1 MAKRSKAYQAAVAK
15 IEEGKLYTPAEA
27 VALAKETS
35 STKTDATVEVA
46 MRLSV
51 DPRKADQM
59 VRGTVNLPH
68 GTGKTARVVVIAAGP
83 KAAEAEAAGADY
95 VGSDEL
101 IAKIAGGWT
110 DFDAAVATP
119 DMMGKVGRLG
129 KVLGPRNLMPNPKTG
144 TVTMDVEKAVAD
156 IKGGKIDFRV
166 DRNSNLHFIIGKASF
181 SAQQLEE
188 NFNAALEEINRLKPS
203 SAKGRYISKATV
215 ATTFGPGI
223 PVDPASVVSA
233 AA

>member
-1 MAKRSKAYQAAVAK
+1 MAKRSKAYKAAVAK

-119 DMMGKVGRLG
+119 DM
-129 KVLGPRNLMPNPKTG
+129 PNPKTG
-144 TVTMDVEKAVAD
+144 TVTMDVAKAVAD

-181 SAQQLEE
+181 TAEQLEE
-188 NFNAALEEINRLKPS
+188 NFQAALEEVNRLKPS

-223 PVDPASVVSA
+223 PVDPAAVA
-233 AA
+233 A

>member
-1 MAKRSKAYQAAVAK
+1 MAKRSKAYKAAEAK

-35 STKTDATVEVA
+35 SAKTDSTVEVA
-46 MRLSV
+46 LRLSV

-68 GTGKTARVVVIAAGP
+68 GTGKTARVVVIAAGD
-83 KAAEAEAAGADY
+83 KAAAAEAAGADF

-119 DMMGKVGRLG
+119 
-129 KVLGPRNLMPNPKTG
+129 
-144 TVTMDVEKAVAD
+144 
-156 IKGGKIDFRV
+156 I
-166 DRNSNLHFIIGKASF
+166 
-181 SAQQLEE
+181 
-188 NFNAALEEINRLKPS
+188 
-203 SAKGRYISKATV
+203 
-215 ATTFGPGI
+215 
-223 PVDPASVVSA
+223 
-233 AA
+233 

>member
-15 IEEGKLYTPAEA
+15 IEEGKFYTPSEA
-27 VALAKETS
+27 IELAKETS

-59 VRGTVNLPH
+59 VRGTVNLPN
-68 GTGKTARVVVIAAGP
+68 GTGKTARVVVIAAGD
-83 KAAEAEAAGADY
+83 KAAAAEAAGADF
-95 VGSDEL
+95 VGSDDL

-129 KVLGPRNLMPNPKTG
+129 KILGPRNLMPNPKTG
-144 TVTMDVEKAVAD
+144 TVTMDVAKAVGD

-181 SAQQLEE
+181 SAEQLQQ
-188 NFNAALEEINRLKPS
+188 NFEAALEEINRLKPS
-203 SAKGRYISKATV
+203 SAKGRYISKVTV
-215 ATTFGPGI
+215 ATTFGPGV
-223 PVDPASVVSA
+223 PVDPSEVA
-233 AA
+233 A

>member
-1 MAKRSKAYQAAVAK
+1 MAQRSKAYRAAAAK
-15 IEEGKLYTPAEA
+15 IEEGTFYGVADA
-27 VALAKETS
+27 IALAQEINS
-35 STKTDATVEVA
+35 SKADSTVEVA

-68 GTGKTARVVVIAAGP
+68 GTGKTARVLVFAQGD
-83 KAAEAEAAGADY
+83 KAAAAEEAGADY
-95 VGSDEL
+95 VGSDDL
-101 IAKIAGGWT
+101 IAKVAGGWT

-129 KVLGPRNLMPNPKTG
+129 KILGPRNLMPNPKTG
-144 TVTMDVEKAVAD
+144 TVTMDVVKAVGD

-166 DRNSNLHFIIGKASF
+166 DRNSNLHFIIGKSSF
-181 SAQQLEE
+181 ETEKLTE
-188 NFNAALEEINRLKPS
+188 NFRAALEEIIRLKPS
-203 SAKGRYISKATV
+203 SSKGRYISKITV

-223 PVDPASVVSA
+223 PVDPATA
-233 AA
+233 EK